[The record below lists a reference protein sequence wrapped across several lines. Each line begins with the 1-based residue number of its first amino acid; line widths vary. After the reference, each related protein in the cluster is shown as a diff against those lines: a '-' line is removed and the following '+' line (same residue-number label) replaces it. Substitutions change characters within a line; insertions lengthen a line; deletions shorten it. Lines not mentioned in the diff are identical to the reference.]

1 MQRNT
6 NESLHISIKL
16 SKRISNMPYT
26 KNQSTKRFNFSVT
39 RDPKSHKAGSN
50 TLVIST
56 NPEDSSKYSTGTT
69 SVTMS
74 VKEARVLQNFLN
86 NQFPSPVVD

>member
-1 MQRNT
+1 
-6 NESLHISIKL
+6 
-16 SKRISNMPYT
+16 MPYT
-26 KNQSTKRFNFSVT
+26 KNQSTKRFSFAVT

-56 NPEDSSKYSTGTT
+56 NPESSSKYSTGTT

-86 NQFPSPVVD
+86 NEFGNPVVD